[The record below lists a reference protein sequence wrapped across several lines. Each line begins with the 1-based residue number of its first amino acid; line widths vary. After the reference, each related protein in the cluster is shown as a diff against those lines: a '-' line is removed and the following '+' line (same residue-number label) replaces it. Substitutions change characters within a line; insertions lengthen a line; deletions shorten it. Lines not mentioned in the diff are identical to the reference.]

1 VTSSGAP
8 DAGGPLAGILVV
20 GVEQSVAG
28 PLCTRILGDLG
39 ATVIKVEPSSGDFSR
54 GWDEHAAGESAQFWW
69 LNRRKRSIA
78 VDLREAAGRKILET
92 LLGHADVLVHNM
104 SPRAA
109 ERLGLTGE
117 AARERYP
124 ELVNCQI
131 SGYGDTTSCRDRKA
145 YDMLVQAECG
155 VMSLTGTPERPARV
169 GVSISDVSSG
179 IYAALLVLAALYER
193 RDTGHGR
200 TLDVSMFD
208 VTAEFTA
215 PMLVSYLNSGV
226 LYPRLCDQHH
236 AIAPYG
242 VFFSADGH
250 GILLAVHQDVEWARL
265 CEQLLGAPE
274 LARDPRF
281 ATNASRVEHRAE
293 VGATVSAAF
302 AAHTRHELRNRLQ
315 ELGLAY
321 AEVNDIASVATHP
334 ALLERGIVTAVES
347 ASGATVSTVS
357 GIAERTFGATVTGRL
372 RPPSIGEDTDEVLRE
387 LLAGATR
394 KGGA

>member
-1 VTSSGAP
+1 M
-8 DAGGPLAGILVV
+8 

-39 ATVIKVEPSSGDFSR
+39 ANVIKVERSAGDFSR
-54 GWDEHAAGESAQFWW
+54 GWDTHAAGESAQFWW

-78 VDLREAAGRKILET
+78 IDLRRPSGRKILET

-104 SPRAA
+104 NPRAA
-109 ERLGLTGE
+109 ERLGLTGD
-117 AARERYP
+117 AARDRYP

-131 SGYGDTTSCRDRKA
+131 SGYGNATAHRDRKA
-145 YDMLVQAECG
+145 YDMLIQAESG
-155 VMSLTGTPERPARV
+155 VMSLTGTPEAPARV

-193 RDTGHGR
+193 RETGRGR

-208 VTAEFTA
+208 VTIEFAA

-226 LYPRLCDQHH
+226 LYPRLFDQHH

-265 CEQLLGAPE
+265 CEQLIGAPE

-281 ATNASRVEHRAE
+281 ATNTSRIEHRAE
-293 VGATVSAAF
+293 VSAAVSAAF
-302 AAHTRHELRNRLQ
+302 AGRTRHELQSRLQ

-321 AEVNDIASVATHP
+321 AEVNDIAGVATHP
-334 ALLERGIVTAVES
+334 ALLDRGIVAPVES
-347 ASGATVSTVS
+347 ASGAIVSTVT
-357 GIAERTFGATVTGRL
+357 GIAERTFGAPVTGRV

-387 LLAGATR
+387 LLEDATR
-394 KGGA
+394 SGGA

>member
-1 VTSSGAP
+1 
-8 DAGGPLAGILVV
+8 V

-39 ATVIKVEPSSGDFSR
+39 ANVIKVERSAGDFSR
-54 GWDEHAAGESAQFWW
+54 EWDRHAAGESAQFWW

-78 VDLREAAGRKILET
+78 LDLRQPSGRKVLET

-109 ERLGLTGE
+109 DRLGLTGD
-117 AARERYP
+117 AARDRYP

-131 SGYGDTTSCRDRKA
+131 SGYGNTTTYRDRKA
-145 YDMLVQAECG
+145 YDMLVQAESG
-155 VMSLTGTPERPARV
+155 VMSLTGTLEAPARV

-179 IYAALLVLAALYER
+179 IYAALLVVAALYER
-193 RDTGHGR
+193 RDTGRGR

-208 VTAEFTA
+208 VTTEFAA
-215 PMLVSYLNSGV
+215 PMLLSYLNSGV
-226 LYPRLCDQHH
+226 LYPRLFDQHH

-250 GILLAVHQDVEWARL
+250 GILLAVHQDAEWAQL
-265 CEQLLGAPE
+265 CEQLIGTPE
-274 LARDPRF
+274 LAGDPRF
-281 ATNASRVEHRAE
+281 ATNTSRVEHRDDVNA
-293 VGATVSAAF
+293 AVSVAF
-302 AAHTRHELRNRLQ
+302 AARTRSELQDRLQ

-321 AEVNDIASVATHP
+321 AEVNDIAGVATHP
-334 ALLERGIVTAVES
+334 ALLDRGVVTPVES
-347 ASGATVSTVS
+347 ASGAVVSTVT
-357 GIAERTFGATVTGRL
+357 GIAERTFGGPGTGRL

-387 LLAGATR
+387 LLEGATR
-394 KGGA
+394 DGGV